1 MIKDEVAT
9 REVSKVLSIID
20 KLFLLE
26 KSEAHLV
33 NVPPKVLKQHR
44 EIYDKLKELTVNKGA
59 QLKYFKENRKI
70 KENEPDERSNG

>member
-1 MIKDEVAT
+1 MIKDEVAA

-26 KSEAHLV
+26 KSEAHLI
-33 NVPPKVLKQHR
+33 NVPKKVLIQHR
-44 EIYDKLKELTVNKGA
+44 EIYDKLKELTMNKGA

-70 KENEPDERSNG
+70 KENLDERSDG